1 MEQDIT
7 ASDIKRL
14 MIKSYRRFTK
24 GEISENRA
32 FKENALL
39 GNILKSIE
47 ASETEKRLQAI
58 ERTLNLSN
66 NYTNDYEQEEFK

>member
-1 MEQDIT
+1 MMDRDIT

-14 MIKSYRRFTK
+14 MLKSYKSFTK
-24 GEISENRA
+24 GEISESRA

-47 ASETEKRLQAI
+47 ASETEQRLQAI
-58 ERTLNLSN
+58 ERTLSLSN
-66 NYTNDYEQEEFK
+66 KDNYEDE